1 VTLLP
6 SQDSLHLFLVLR
18 FLHLRDPIGS
28 QLSVHKDTSLVVEVV
43 ETKMVDLLTQVV
55 EEAVVMVVYHQHM
68 VLLVVHT
75 PEVVEVDLLVVVE

>member
-1 VTLLP
+1 MLLP

-43 ETKMVDLLTQVV
+43 ETKMVDLITQVV
-55 EEAVVMVVYHQHM
+55 EEAVVMEAHLVM
-68 VLLVVHT
+68 VLLGVCT
-75 PEVVEVDLLVVVE
+75 PEAVEVDLLVLVE